1 MSSWP
6 LISDQI
12 GTETVSTPFGA
23 LTLEMTTSKLPRVGL
38 LLTIEM
44 VPLKSPWV
52 ASTSALALAVKRP
65 V

>member
-23 LTLEMTTSKLPRVGL
+23 LTLEMTTSKLPTVGL

-44 VPLKSPWV
+44 VPLKLP
-52 ASTSALALAVKRP
+52 
-65 V
+65 